1 MSFGSTFEFSCFP
14 DLDLVSL
21 RAPTRDFRQNYQNRI
36 VLGAPE
42 ELVGSPQ
49 LVGDWVMTLDKVYD
63 D

>member
-1 MSFGSTFEFSCFP
+1 MFFHFLS

-21 RAPTRDFRQNYQNRI
+21 RAPTRIFGKTIRNRI